1 MTRPITK
8 NRSKMDMH
16 NAETSPA
23 QAAPRTGLRVV
34 ASAAALAAGFLT
46 GVVTRLVWRSTHR
59 LYRVLPGVAGASTS
73 ENRRD
78 EGPPDLDELWR
89 DFNRKLSGLFS
100 GRGGDGGNNN
110 GSSNGPG
117 GSMSPDPTGA
127 GIGIGLVAGL
137 VVLVWLGSGFFI
149 VQEGQ
154 QAVVMSFGRYS
165 HTSDAGFQWRGPY
178 PFQSH
183 EIVNVT
189 QLRSLDVGSATVEQ
203 GTGLRDSSMLTRDE
217 NIIDIQFTVQYR
229 LADAKQYLFENRNSD
244 EAVKQ
249 AAESAVREIV
259 GTSTMDS
266 VLYEKRDA
274 ISIDLA
280 KSVQAQLNK
289 IKAGVTVVNIN
300 VRSVQAPEQVQASF
314 DDAVK
319 AGADRERL
327 KNEGQAYANDVIPKA
342 QGTAARLREEAAG
355 YAARVV
361 SQADGDAQRFRSVL
375 AEYQKAPG
383 VTRDRLYIDSMQQ
396 VYSNVT
402 KVLVDSRQGSNLL
415 YLPLDKLL
423 QASGANPPAG
433 SAQSPAAGTAAVPE
447 STTTVPSSSP
457 AAAVDP
463 RSRENLRSRDRDAR

>member
-1 MTRPITK
+1 
-8 NRSKMDMH
+8 MDMH

-23 QAAPRTGLRVV
+23 QVAPRAGLRAV

-46 GVVTRLVWRSTHR
+46 GVATRLVWRSTHR

-78 EGPPDLDELWR
+78 DGPPDLDELWR

-100 GRGGDGGNNN
+100 GRGGDGGNN
-110 GSSNGPG
+110 GSNGPG

-165 HTSDAGFQWRGPY
+165 HTSDAGFQWRAPY

-274 ISIDLA
+274 IATELA
-280 KSVQAQLNK
+280 KSVQAQVNK
-289 IKAGVTVVNIN
+289 IKAGVTVVNVN

-361 SQADGDAQRFRSVL
+361 AQADGDAQRFRSVL
-375 AEYQKAPG
+375 TEYQKAPG
-383 VTRDRLYIDSMQQ
+383 VTRDRLYIDTMQQ
-396 VYSNVT
+396 VYSNVS
-402 KVLVDSRQGSNLL
+402 KVMVDSRQGSNLL
-415 YLPLDKLL
+415 YLPLDKLM
-423 QASGANPPAG
+423 QASGANAPAG
-433 SAQSPAAGTAAVPE
+433 AAPAAANTSVPE

-457 AAAVDP
+457 SAAADA